1 MKVDIIITVLLGVIL
16 WVTNP
21 TYLQFASEVRHS
33 DLLLQRSEA
42 LPPAC
47 GEVIPIPG
55 ALSQS
60 GESIFVYRPD
70 PKYES
75 YFFFSIFTIDYS
87 EIRNCSKNENIKDIK
102 YFGILKQIIN

>member
-75 YFFFSIFTIDYS
+75 YFFFSILKTSNILEYL
-87 EIRNCSKNENIKDIK
+87 SKLSIKAALDI
-102 YFGILKQIIN
+102 